1 MAVGRDDCSPD
12 DASAPHCSP
21 GAVPETPPQP
31 GLLKDL
37 FATSVWRVLPLILLY
52 TIGKLPPIQIVAPQR
67 ATMTDMH
74 VLDVAAGSCRRRPM
88 LSVILLDF
96 QRAVTVVGG
105 PTRYRPSLQASP
117 SWPRKYRG

>member
-74 VLDVAAGSCRRRPM
+74 WMLLPVAAAAAQC
-88 LSVILLDF
+88 
-96 QRAVTVVGG
+96 
-105 PTRYRPSLQASP
+105 YRLY
-117 SWPRKYRG
+117 SWTSNEP

>member
-21 GAVPETPPQP
+21 AVPQTPPQP

-52 TIGKLPPIQIVAPQR
+52 TIGKLPPIRDVAPQR
-67 ATMTDMH
+67 AILTDMH
-74 VLDVAAGSCRRRPM
+74 ALHAAAASCRRRPM
-88 LSVILLDF
+88 LSVILLYL
-96 QRAVTVVGG
+96 QRAVTFVGG

-117 SWPRKYRG
+117 SWPHKCRG